1 MNQCPISLP
10 AEAKLPLS
18 VPQALGRE
26 ADGSRATS
34 YHGHTSGCSSPVI
47 YAENPSSE
55 PGSVHL
61 LKVIPEASLGENW
74 ETAEPGEG

>member
-18 VPQALGRE
+18 VPQVLGRE

-55 PGSVHL
+55 TGSVHL